1 MPRIPTPPPFILWR
15 LDGIVGILVTG
26 PSPLRETS
34 NKAIKQSVPV
44 KKCLPELDQRRD
56 EGVRYA
62 SVVGEIRL

>member
-15 LDGIVGILVTG
+15 FDGIVGILVTG
-26 PSPLRETS
+26 PSPLRDKS
-34 NKAIKQSVPV
+34 KRAIKQSVPV
-44 KKCLPELDQRRD
+44 KKCVPGADQRSD